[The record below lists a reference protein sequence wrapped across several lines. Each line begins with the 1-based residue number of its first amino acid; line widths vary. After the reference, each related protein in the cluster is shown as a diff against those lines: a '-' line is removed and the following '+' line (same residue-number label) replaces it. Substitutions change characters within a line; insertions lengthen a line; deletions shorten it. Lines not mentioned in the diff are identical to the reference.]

1 MKYRIERTTQFK
13 RDFKLAEKQGMDMTK
28 LADVVRILSDGEMLP
43 REYLDHELQGK
54 YKGYRECHIE
64 PDWLLLYKITE
75 SVRVIAC
82 ENRFTQQAIQEIGFL
97 SFIK

>member
-13 RDFKLAEKQGMDMTK
+13 KDFKLAEKQGMDMTK
-28 LADVVRILSDGEMLP
+28 LADAVRILADGEMLP

-54 YKGYRECHIE
+54 YEGYRECHIE

-75 SVRVIAC
+75 SVLV
-82 ENRFTQQAIQEIGFL
+82 L
-97 SFIK
+97 SLVRTGSHSRLFRNYEFF

>member
-1 MKYRIERTTQFK
+1 
-13 RDFKLAEKQGMDMTK
+13 MTK
-28 LADVVRILSDGEMLP
+28 LADAVRILADGEMLP

-75 SVRVIAC
+75 SVLVFSLVRTGSHS
-82 ENRFTQQAIQEIGFL
+82 RLFR
-97 SFIK
+97 K

>member
-13 RDFKLAEKQGMDMTK
+13 KDFKLAEKQGMDMTK
-28 LADVVRILSDGEMLP
+28 LADAVRILADGEMLP

-75 SVRVIAC
+75 SVLV
-82 ENRFTQQAIQEIGFL
+82 L
-97 SFIK
+97 SLVRTGSHSRLFRNYEFF

>member
-13 RDFKLAEKQGMDMTK
+13 KDFKLAEKQGMDMTK
-28 LADVVRILSDGEMLP
+28 LADAVRLLADGEMLP

-75 SVRVIAC
+75 SVLV
-82 ENRFTQQAIQEIGFL
+82 L
-97 SFIK
+97 SLVRTGSHSRLFRNYEFF